1 MIRLL
6 RNQRIVVAVVYIC
19 GMLMHTLDS
28 TILNVALATLARDLD
43 VQPTEI
49 QSVVIAYLVSLAVFI
64 PISGWLGDRFGTKR
78 IFLIALLMFTGASA
92 LCGMSQTLEQLT
104 LFRVLQGAG
113 GGLLTPVGMAM
124 LFRTFPPEERV
135 GVARILMFA
144 TILGPAFGP
153 IIGGL
158 TIEQLSWHWIFYVN
172 IPVGAAALVV
182 GYFFLDE
189 HKEAGAGRFD
199 VTGFVLAGVGFAS
212 LMYALSEGP
221 TMGWASPLILVTGF
235 VGVTLLIAFVLV
247 ELRITDPMIQLGLL
261 GNRLFRATLTTSF
274 FASGGFLGILFLTPL
289 FLQEAR
295 GLSPLQAGI
304 STMPEAIG
312 VLVSTQIVARIY
324 PRIGPRR
331 LMFSGMAIVT
341 IMALLMT
348 TISTSTNLWII
359 RLLMF
364 GVGVGM
370 AYIFI
375 PNQAASLATISR
387 EATGRATTLT
397 SVQRQVGGALGIA
410 VLSSILAYAGAT
422 QVINGQLAPNL
433 DGYRFAF
440 AAAGV
445 FTVIGAIFALRVP
458 DADAAVTM
466 VRRRSPTVDRIKRS
480 APVERAA
487 PGAAAA
493 EHPPH

>member
-1 MIRLL
+1 
-6 RNQRIVVAVVYIC
+6 
-19 GMLMHTLDS
+19 MLMNTLDS
-28 TILNVALATLARDLD
+28 TIVNVALATLARDFN

-49 QSVVIAYLVSLAVFI
+49 QPVVIGYLVSLAVFI

-78 IFLIALLMFTGASA
+78 TFLIALFLFTGASA

-124 LFRTFPPEERV
+124 LYRTFPPEERI
-135 GVARILMFA
+135 GVSRILMFA

-158 TIEQLSWHWIFYVN
+158 MIEHLSWHWAFYVN
-172 IPVGAAALVV
+172 IPVGAAALAV
-182 GYFFLDE
+182 GFFFLDE
-189 HKEAGAGRFD
+189 HKEEGAGRFD
-199 VTGFVLAGVGFAS
+199 LTGFLLAGIGFAS
-212 LMYALSEGP
+212 LMFALSEGP
-221 TMGWASPLILVTGF
+221 AEGWTAPLILTTAF
-235 VGVTLLIAFVLV
+235 VGMAVLTAFVLV
-247 ELRITDPMIQLGLL
+247 ELRIKDPMIQLQLL
-261 GNRLFRATLTTSF
+261 GNRLFRSTLTTSF

-304 STMPEAIG
+304 TTMPEAVG

-331 LMFSGMAIVT
+331 LMFTGMVIVT

-348 TISTSTNLWII
+348 TISTSTNLWAI

-364 GVGVGM
+364 GIGVGM

-410 VLSSILAYAGAT
+410 ALTSILAYAGAT
-422 QVINGQLAPNL
+422 HVVDGNVRPNL
-433 DGYRFAF
+433 DGYHLAF
-440 AAAGV
+440 GVAAV

-458 DADAAVTM
+458 DADAAVSM
-466 VRRRSPTVDRIKRS
+466 VRRRARAMEPVRRS
-480 APVERAA
+480 GPAERAA
-487 PGAAAA
+487 PGATAA